1 MEQALNH
8 FDIELIRLRTLSSS
22 TYDFRF
28 QRLDGS
34 CLEFEPG
41 QFFRFEFTDDEGEF
55 ERSYSLCNFE
65 DDVEPRH
72 LDLVI
77 STVENGRA
85 SRLLFGSKVGLR
97 GRASGPFGRLVLPK
111 VMPQRLFLVATSV
124 GIAPFMPML
133 AGLESM
139 LLAGEVEV
147 HFLYGTRDLSEFIYG
162 DQLVEFADRHSGF
175 HLHVCFSRCDPMT
188 AGQIRGYVQDALFRL
203 TPSPATDHFLLCGN
217 PKMIDDI
224 YPKLKQL
231 GFGVKQVIRE
241 KYVFAKA
248 VSKVSNSE
256 KTPMSEEQ
264 KRILV
269 EKMKKYSS

>member
-1 MEQALNH
+1 MERALNH
-8 FDIELIRLRTLSSS
+8 FDIELIRLRKLSSS

-28 QRLDGS
+28 RRLDGS
-34 CLEFEPG
+34 SLEFEPG
-41 QFFRFEFTDDEGEF
+41 QFFRFEFTDDKGEF

-65 DDVEPRH
+65 ADVQPRH

-85 SRLLFGSKVGLR
+85 SRLLFESKIGLR
-97 GRASGPFGRLVLPK
+97 AKASGPFGRLVLPRA
-111 VMPQRLFLVATSV
+111 MPQRLFLVATSV

-133 AGLESM
+133 AGLEPM
-139 LLAGEVEV
+139 LLAGVIEV

-162 DQLVEFADRHSGF
+162 DPLVEFADRHSDF
-175 HLHVCFSRCDPMT
+175 HLHVCFSRCDPVT
-188 AGQIRGYVQDALFRL
+188 AGQTRGYVQDALFKL
-203 TPSPATDHFLLCGN
+203 TPNPATDHFLLCGN

-231 GFGVKQVIRE
+231 GLGVKQVVRE
-241 KYVFAKA
+241 KYVFAKTIGMA
-248 VSKVSNSE
+248 SE
-256 KTPMSEEQ
+256 KSSMSDEQ
-264 KRILV
+264 KRILA

>member
-1 MEQALNH
+1 
-8 FDIELIRLRTLSSS
+8 
-22 TYDFRF
+22 
-28 QRLDGS
+28 
-34 CLEFEPG
+34 
-41 QFFRFEFTDDEGEF
+41 
-55 ERSYSLCNFE
+55 
-65 DDVEPRH
+65 
-72 LDLVI
+72 
-77 STVENGRA
+77 
-85 SRLLFGSKVGLR
+85 
-97 GRASGPFGRLVLPK
+97 
-111 VMPQRLFLVATSV
+111 
-124 GIAPFMPML
+124 
-133 AGLESM
+133 
-139 LLAGEVEV
+139 
-147 HFLYGTRDLSEFIYG
+147 
-162 DQLVEFADRHSGF
+162 
-175 HLHVCFSRCDPMT
+175 MT